1 MTKDHIQFFFE
12 GDDYYEAL
20 WNDLRSAKSTIYLQV
35 YLLADDRIGAQL
47 AAILKARALEGLD
60 VRLTVDGI
68 GSMELPETYLAAL
81 QSVGVR
87 IKVYHPLKL
96 LTVFQRT
103 LFRRDHRKVILI
115 DGTIG
120 YLGGFNLHEK
130 SSKKY
135 FAEQRWRDTQV
146 RITGPWVQTL
156 TKYVHQAFGFFLNL
170 PRAFRP
176 HIHPNVILATLGPRA
191 GNPIRRLFHRYIRK
205 TKKALTITTA
215 YFVPDLRTLFLLTR
229 AAKRGVAVTIIT
241 ARDVIDVPLVNRA
254 NRWLLAF
261 LIRRGVVIYC
271 FKGRMLHTK
280 TAHFDDLLGT
290 VGSSNVNY
298 RSFFWD
304 KEINA
309 FFRNPRWV
317 HELAEQTQRDL
328 TECRRLGLEELDNVS
343 LWQRLLD
350 GIIYLIK
357 SFF

>member
-12 GDDYYEAL
+12 GDDYYDAL
-20 WNDLRSAKSTIYLQV
+20 WHDLRSARRTIYLQV
-35 YLLADDRIGAQL
+35 YMLADDAIGRHL
-47 AAILKARALEGLD
+47 AAILKAKAIEGLD
-60 VRLTVDGI
+60 IRLTVDGI
-68 GSMELPETYLAAL
+68 GSLELAETYLVDL
-81 QSVGVR
+81 QRTGVR
-87 IKVYHPLKL
+87 VKVYHPLKIF
-96 LTVFQRT
+96 TVFQRT

-115 DGTIG
+115 DDEIG

-130 SSKKY
+130 SSQKY
-135 FAEQRWRDTQV
+135 AGKIRWRDTQL
-146 RITGPWVQTL
+146 RITGPWALTL
-156 TKYVHQAFGFFLNL
+156 KKYVHHAFGFFLNM
-170 PRAFRP
+170 PRSFRP
-176 HIHPNVILATLGPRA
+176 HIHPNVILATFGPRA

-254 NRWLLAF
+254 NRWLLTF

-271 FKGRMLHTK
+271 FTGRMLHAK

-309 FFRNPRWV
+309 FFRNSRWV

-328 TECRRLGLEELDNVS
+328 TECRRISLEELDNVS